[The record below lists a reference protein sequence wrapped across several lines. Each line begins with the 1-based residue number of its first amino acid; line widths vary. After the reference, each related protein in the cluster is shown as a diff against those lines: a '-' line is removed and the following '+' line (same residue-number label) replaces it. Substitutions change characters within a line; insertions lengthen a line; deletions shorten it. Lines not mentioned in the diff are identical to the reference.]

1 VTKFETNP
9 VSSKLTCSTGCD
21 SRSDAH
27 DKFRRKKPKRKGCRV
42 EYVYGG
48 DETMVLTTD
57 EDEAND
63 SRGQVLGSLEAMV
76 DPSMSKQAVLNCLTA
91 NGKNYQHDQSLL

>member
-1 VTKFETNP
+1 
-9 VSSKLTCSTGCD
+9 
-21 SRSDAH
+21 
-27 DKFRRKKPKRKGCRV
+27 
-42 EYVYGG
+42 
-48 DETMVLTTD
+48 MVLTTD